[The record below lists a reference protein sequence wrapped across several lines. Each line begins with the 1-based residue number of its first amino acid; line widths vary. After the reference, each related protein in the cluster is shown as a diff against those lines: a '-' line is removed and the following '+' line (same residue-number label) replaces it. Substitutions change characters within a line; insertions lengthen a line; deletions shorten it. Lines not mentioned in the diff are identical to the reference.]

1 MVTTPKL
8 GIPLL
13 SGSQAQPE
21 VTHNQAILAIQS
33 LLNGVKALQNAPPGS
48 PADGDSYI
56 VGTAGTG
63 AWNGHNNQIAIFFG
77 GWIFLP
83 GVDDDGVI
91 IPMGAAQEG
100 LTVYNQALDQ
110 QYRWSGAAW
119 AALSSG
125 GDPSITPFT
134 TAPANPGWDP
144 LYTGPPAAIVLSNSN
159 KRATPASGGPYNHMF
174 GTPAKYTGK
183 LYFEMVP
190 GSTGFTAMGVSG
202 PAGHFKNGDGNVLGN
217 FLGQIG
223 WAAAGGITACKT
235 GTSSFTL
242 ASIQTWTT
250 SDRLSIAVDIDNN
263 LIWFRTNA
271 GNWNNSGANNP
282 ATGVGGIDLS
292 WAFAGCGNKLLWPA
306 ASGTSAAYDLFLK
319 AADFTQ
325 AVPSGFSAWGA

>member
-8 GIPLL
+8 GIPLIS
-13 SGSQAQPE
+13 SGQAQPE

-33 LLNGVKALQNAPPGS
+33 LLNGVKALQNGPPGS

-100 LTVYNQALDQ
+100 LTVYNQALDV
-110 QYRWSGAAW
+110 QYRWSGAVW
-119 AALSSG
+119 AAQAAG
-125 GDPSITPFT
+125 GDPTIKYFT
-134 TAPANPGWDP
+134 DAQANVGWDP
-144 LYTGPPAAIVLSNSN
+144 KFTGPPAAIVLSNSN

-174 GTPAKYTGK
+174 GNPAKYTGK

-190 GSTGFTAMGVSG
+190 GSTGFTAMGVAG
-202 PAGHFKNGDGNVLGN
+202 PLGHFKNGDGNVLGN

-223 WAAAGGITACKT
+223 WASGGGITACKT
-235 GTSSFTL
+235 YSASFTL
-242 ASIQTWTT
+242 ATIQTYAATN
-250 SDRLSIAVDIDNN
+250 RLCIAVDLDAD
-263 LIWFRTNA
+263 LIWFRTGA
-271 GNWNNSGANNP
+271 GNWNNNGANDP
-282 ATGVGGIDLS
+282 ATGVGGIDLT
-292 WAFAGCGNKLLWPA
+292 WAYAGSGVKLLWPA
-306 ASGTSAAYDLFLK
+306 ASGTSSTYDLFLK

-325 AVPSGFSAWGA
+325 AVPSGYAAWGA